1 MSRRFCARRP
11 RICREPLPLSKVG
24 RGPAVE
30 NRPDKP
36 HLWPPFLQARSPRG
50 LDGTV
55 EAPAAGRTPMAWPPA
70 RFISGGGKANFKIKM
85 TEPPGR
91 IVKHPP
97 EAAADVE

>member
-11 RICREPLPLSKVG
+11 RICREPLPLSKAG

-36 HLWPPFLQARSPRG
+36 HLWAPFLQARSPRG
-50 LDGTV
+50 IDGTV
-55 EAPAAGRTPMAWPPA
+55 EAPAAGRTPMA
-70 RFISGGGKANFKIKM
+70 RRGGKANFKIEM